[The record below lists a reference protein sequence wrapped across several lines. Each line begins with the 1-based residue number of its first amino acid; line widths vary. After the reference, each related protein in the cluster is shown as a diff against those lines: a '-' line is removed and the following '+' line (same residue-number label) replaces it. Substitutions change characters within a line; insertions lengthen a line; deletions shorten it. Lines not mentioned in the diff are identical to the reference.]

1 MKSALAKLSGAA
13 LAGLCLLA
21 DMPAAAQQFN
31 SDSYISK
38 PHGMVTTILTTGEH
52 TTMFMMTFS
61 LFPNWEITAAGY
73 LFNTDADR
81 KTAEGTQY
89 SLYAKYM
96 FYENKEK
103 TGGFA
108 VKGGTGMKPSY
119 VLDGVGYQ
127 TSSQT
132 LWMNAPAT
140 IPFFDNRLSWDI
152 MPGWSVTRNSGGTGH
167 DAWAFTYS
175 TRLAWYPVNMK
186 WALVGEAFGAAGEA
200 KLDPEYKVGLRWE
213 PNAHVNIA
221 VTYGAKF
228 NGSPGSGFEIGAM
241 LFSPPFLCFSGC
253 K

>member
-1 MKSALAKLSGAA
+1 MKSSFLKLCSVALV
-13 LAGLCLLA
+13 LAGILIGNRAL
-21 DMPAAAQQFN
+21 AQQFN

-38 PHGMVTTILTTGEH
+38 PHGMATIILTTGEH
-52 TTMFMMTFS
+52 TTMFMTTFS
-61 LFPNWEITAAGY
+61 LFPRWEFTVAGY
-73 LFNTDADR
+73 LFNTDADK
-81 KTAEGTQY
+81 KTGEGTQV
-89 SLYAKYM
+89 SAYAKYM
-96 FYENKEK
+96 FYENAAK

-119 VLDGVGYQ
+119 ILDGSGYQ

-132 LWMNAPAT
+132 WWMNAPAT

-152 MPGWSVTRNSGGTGH
+152 MPGWSATPNSEGSGH
-167 DAWAFTYS
+167 TAWAFTYS

>member
-1 MKSALAKLSGAA
+1 MRSARATLFGAMLLPVCTLTGNPA
-13 LAGLCLLA
+13 L
-21 DMPAAAQQFN
+21 AQQFN

-38 PHGMVTTILTTGEH
+38 PHGMATVILTTGEH
-52 TTMFMMTFS
+52 TTMFMTTFS
-61 LFPNWEITAAGY
+61 LFPNWEFTAAAY
-73 LFNTDADR
+73 LFNTDADK
-81 KTAEGTQY
+81 KTAEGNQL

-108 VKGGTGMKPSY
+108 VKGGMGMKPSY
-119 VLDGVGYQ
+119 ILDGSGYQ

-152 MPGWSVTRNSGGTGH
+152 MPGWSATLNSEGSGKA
-167 DAWAFTYS
+167 AWAFTYS
-175 TRLAWYPVNMK
+175 TRLAWYPTSPK
-186 WALVGEAFGAAGEA
+186 WAIVGEAFGAMGEA
-200 KLDPEYKVGLRWE
+200 KLDPEYRVGLRWE

-253 K
+253 R